1 MHSPHGQSTSSTEKS
16 WVEIQVQRGRLGAKH
31 ANIAQSGED
40 RRRADQGRDPW
51 SWAEKGVLEGTRKN
65 KHFPGERTPIFL
77 PSHRHSNS
85 ESKTDFSNL
94 F

>member
-1 MHSPHGQSTSSTEKS
+1 MKFKLSEAG
-16 WVEIQVQRGRLGAKH
+16 LGAKH

-40 RRRADQGRDPW
+40 RRKADQGWDPW
-51 SWAEKGVLEGTRKN
+51 SWAGKGVLEGTRKN
-65 KHFPGERTPIFL
+65 KHFPGEGTPVFL
-77 PSHRHSNS
+77 PTHHHSNS